1 MAFKIG
7 GEHMNLTQE
16 ELAIIIDDLS
26 KEVARYQLEKSA
38 LVAKNII
45 LTKQIDELVNKLKD
59 KAEEKEEANE
69 SI

>member
-1 MAFKIG
+1 
-7 GEHMNLTQE
+7 MNLTQE

-38 LVAKNII
+38 LVAKNVI
-45 LTKQIDELVNKLKD
+45 LTRQIDELVNKFK
-59 KAEEKEEANE
+59 EKEEANE

>member
-1 MAFKIG
+1 
-7 GEHMNLTQE
+7 MNLTQE

-59 KAEEKEEANE
+59 KEEEKEAANE

>member
-1 MAFKIG
+1 
-7 GEHMNLTQE
+7 MNLTQE

-38 LVAKNII
+38 LVAKNVI
-45 LTKQIDELVNKLKD
+45 LTKQIDELVNKLK
-59 KAEEKEEANE
+59 EKEEAPNE

>member
-1 MAFKIG
+1 
-7 GEHMNLTQE
+7 MNLTQE

-38 LVAKNII
+38 LVAKNVI
-45 LTKQIDELVNKLKD
+45 LTKQVDELVKKI
-59 KAEEKEEANE
+59 KKEEAQNE

>member
-1 MAFKIG
+1 
-7 GEHMNLTQE
+7 MNLSHE

-38 LVAKNII
+38 LVAKNVI
-45 LTKQIDELVNKLKD
+45 LTKQIDELVNKLK
-59 KAEEKEEANE
+59 EKEEAENE

>member
-1 MAFKIG
+1 
-7 GEHMNLTQE
+7 MNLTQE

-38 LVAKNII
+38 LVAKKII